1 MDRLFDGQYRG
12 SDRAKEPSPGQPGM
26 TALTARR
33 TLEATVATPG
43 EIPFDAVLAGQ
54 TPMLFKGLV
63 RDWPIVQAGLRSP
76 QVARDYIRGHDRGV
90 GVVGYTGAPAIQGR
104 FFYDETLTGLNFRAE
119 RAPLDDF
126 LRRIEAVE
134 GQADAPSIYIGS
146 TDLDAYF
153 PSLKAENDLG
163 LGAEVYGPQPPMAG
177 IWLGNRTVASAH
189 YDMSNNIAVCAVG
202 RRRFTLFP
210 PDQVANLYP
219 GPLEPT
225 PGGQVVSMV
234 DFENPDFDRHP
245 LFRKAL
251 ASAQVAEM
259 EPGDVLVYPALWWH
273 QVEALAEFNVL
284 MNYWWNTTP
293 AYVDTPMTTLM
304 HGLLSLRD
312 RPDFE
317 KQGWKALFDYY
328 VFGPSERGGAHLP
341 ETARGPLGP
350 LDDLKAR
357 RLRAWLLD
365 RLNR

>member
-1 MDRLFDGQYRG
+1 
-12 SDRAKEPSPGQPGM
+12 M
-26 TALTARR
+26 TAITTRR
-33 TLEATVATPG
+33 TLEATVATPA

-63 RDWPIVQAGLRSP
+63 RDWPLVQAGLRSG
-76 QVARDYIRGHDRGV
+76 QAARDYIRAHDRG
-90 GVVGYTGAPAIQGR
+90 GRVVGYLGEPSIEGR
-104 FFYDETLTGLNFRAE
+104 FFYDDTCKAMNFKAE
-119 RAPLDDF
+119 RAPLEAF
-126 LRRIEAVE
+126 LQRLEAVE
-134 GQADAPSIYIGS
+134 GVNDAPSVYVGS
-146 TDLDAYF
+146 ADLDAYF
-153 PSLKAENDLG
+153 PDLKAANDLG
-163 LGAEVYGPQPPMAG
+163 VGPEVFGAAPPMAG
-177 IWLGNRTVASAH
+177 IWIGNRTTAAAH

-225 PGGQVVSMV
+225 PGGQVVSLV
-234 DFENPDFDRHP
+234 DFRDPDFEAHP
-245 LFRKAL
+245 GFREAI

-273 QVEALAEFNVL
+273 QVEALEPFNVL
-284 MNYWWNTTP
+284 VNYWWNAAP
-293 AYVDTPMTTLM
+293 AHADTPMNTLL

-328 VFGPSERGGAHLP
+328 VFGPADRAGAHMP
-341 ETARGPLGP
+341 EAARGPLGP
-350 LDDLKAR
+350 MDEMKAR
-357 RLRAWLLD
+357 RLRALLLD

>member
-1 MDRLFDGQYRG
+1 
-12 SDRAKEPSPGQPGM
+12 M

-33 TLEATVATPG
+33 TLETTVATPG

-63 RDWPIVQAGLRSP
+63 RDWPIVQAGLQSA
-76 QVARDYIRGHDRGV
+76 QAARGYIRSHDRGG
-90 GVVGYTGAPAIQGR
+90 GVVGYTGAPAIKGR
-104 FFYDETLTGLNFRAE
+104 FFYDETLTGLNFKAE

-153 PSLKAENDLG
+153 PSLKAQNDLG
-163 LGAEVYGPQPPMAG
+163 LGPEIYGPQAPMAG

-210 PDQVANLYP
+210 PDQIANLYP

-245 LFRKAL
+245 LFREAL

-273 QVEALAEFNVL
+273 QVEALGDFNVL

-328 VFGPSERGGAHLP
+328 VFGPAERAGAHLP
-341 ETARGPLGP
+341 ETARGPLGR